1 MSSSFRASSR
11 GVAALPEGEARRL
24 FKGVVEGL
32 RWLHKEEGVVHG
44 DLKAEN
50 VLIDA
55 EVSPREKEGV
65 KRDASRLTL
74 FLRVFSLMIGLSFF
88 TGSL

>member
-1 MSSSFRASSR
+1 MR

-32 RWLHKEEGVVHG
+32 RWLHKEEGIVHG

-55 EVSPREKEGV
+55 EVSSERAFR
-65 KRDASRLTL
+65 RDEQS
-74 FLRVFSLMIGLSFF
+74 
-88 TGSL
+88 